1 MSCFLMKT
9 NHVKPLPVFS
19 LGPESNQNVTRG
31 GWRASVFPASSYW
44 IYLIA
49 SFDLMC
55 VCLEGLDLSSSL
67 PPSYTSTLLPQVSQ
81 ISQILTSER
90 RAQRGDTDP
99 LVSRWHFRK
108 SCFIDEVF
116 SSSRP
121 PLRQDVLWGRRIT
134 HGLTSSIC
142 AAGDVWRRI

>member
-9 NHVKPLPVFS
+9 NYFMWNHFVFF

-31 GWRASVFPASSYW
+31 GWRASVFPASCYW

-67 PPSYTSTLLPQVSQ
+67 PPTPPLSFLRSVRYPRSWPRSAGHRSSCVQMAL
-81 ISQILTSER
+81 SQILFHW
-90 RAQRGDTDP
+90 Q
-99 LVSRWHFRK
+99 K
-108 SCFIDEVF
+108 VF

-142 AAGDVWRRI
+142 AAGDVWRQI